1 MNLYEPTRTSLE
13 VGVVVGGYNF
23 AKGNLADARSQA
35 GKERRKVELDKSR
48 DELVDTFV
56 EALTNLF

>member
-1 MNLYEPTRTSLE
+1 MILLTSPEQFTTRVVTEESLTRFCKAAMAIS
-13 VGVVVGGYNF
+13 GYNL
-23 AKGNLADARSQA
+23 AKSKL
-35 GKERRKVELDKSR
+35 ELDKSR